1 VRFGLEHARV
11 DGTSVLVASG
21 EIDLATAP
29 MLRASLADLTGRVV
43 VDLTKT
49 TFLDSTGIG
58 VLAGQRSRLVQGDGD
73 LVLRRPDDIVLR
85 ALEVVRLSDRIE
97 E

>member
-1 VRFGLEHARV
+1 MQARIRLELARV

-29 MLRASLADLTGRVV
+29 ILRES
-43 VDLTKT
+43 
-49 TFLDSTGIG
+49 
-58 VLAGQRSRLVQGDGD
+58 LAGQRARLVQGDGD
-73 LVLRRPDDIVLR
+73 LVLRGPDDTVRR
-85 ALEVVRLSDRIE
+85 ALEVVGLSDWIE